1 VPGPCGVRSGSPLGW
16 HGPDGSGR
24 GSGGGPGSWEG
35 QGPRSK
41 TDPPR
46 SGGGVLSALLGV
58 LRGITHAAER
68 TLDPGVETRSMPAL
82 KSPISAVNT

>member
-1 VPGPCGVRSGSPLGW
+1 
-16 HGPDGSGR
+16 
-24 GSGGGPGSWEG
+24 
-35 QGPRSK
+35 
-41 TDPPR
+41 
-46 SGGGVLSALLGV
+46 VLSALLGV